1 MARLADTAL
10 VGGERSDAT
19 DHCLAGIARLSSEVR
34 DASSYLPTYDQ
45 RTYAEVDSTCITVF
59 VSKVTWQ
66 QAIKALQEKFNE
78 TRATFAP
85 RARFTFKTARKNPSA
100 ISLND
105 AAELAAQKRLHLSG
119 YRSPGTS
126 SLESSLSTTPNHLRT
141 PPNDDPSTAPTQP
154 LPPAPPPTSA
164 GPPSGSSNL
173 LDPQAA
179 AAWRPSYSTSTSVS
193 ISHQTSA
200 HIILPS
206 SATHASAPCS
216 LMQLTKCVV
225 DLSVPSTDGAPFA
238 GLTVKGVRQ
247 CLLVCGNVEGAAH
260 ITDVQ
265 DSAIVVTSR
274 QFRMHECRNVDVYLS
289 CSSRPIIEDCKEIH
303 FARIPDTYVS
313 RGCRDYA
320 STTDTTIK
328 ASPNPKRS

>member
-1 MARLADTAL
+1 MWL
-10 VGGERSDAT
+10 
-19 DHCLAGIARLSSEVR
+19 
-34 DASSYLPTYDQ
+34 
-45 RTYAEVDSTCITVF
+45 
-59 VSKVTWQ
+59 

-78 TRATFAP
+78 TRATFAS

-119 YRSPGTS
+119 YRSPDTS

-164 GPPSGSSNL
+164 GQQSGSSNS
-173 LDPQAA
+173 LDPQTAA
-179 AAWRPSYSTSTSVS
+179 ARRPFYSTSASVS

-216 LMQLTKCVV
+216 LTQLTKCVV

-238 GLTVKGVRQ
+238 GLTVKSVRQ

-274 QFRMHECRNVDVYLS
+274 QFRMHECSNVDVYLS
-289 CSSRPIIEDCKEIH
+289 CSSRPIIEDCKAIH

-320 STTDTTIK
+320 STTNTTIQ
-328 ASPNPKRS
+328 ASPNPEGS